1 VTKSSHEGT
10 PSGGGRS
17 GQGRTVTSRRTG
29 ADALVRQLYAEHVGA
44 ILAHTT
50 SLTRDRAAA
59 EDVTQETLVRAWQHS
74 EALSNGQ
81 GSVRGWLLTTATN
94 IVIDLSRRRKVRP
107 REVSITPEGPS
118 HVGDHA
124 KSVVDGVTD
133 RDALV
138 RLRPEHREV
147 LVEVYLRGSSMA
159 EAADTLDLPIGTV
172 KSRSTSARRAMRE
185 LLAN

>member
-1 VTKSSHEGT
+1 
-10 PSGGGRS
+10 
-17 GQGRTVTSRRTG
+17 VTSRRTG
-29 ADALVRQLYAEHVGA
+29 ADALVRQLYSEHVGA

-74 EALSNGQ
+74 EALANGK

-107 REVSITPEGPS
+107 HEVSITPNGVTHEAQAP
-118 HVGDHA
+118 GDHA
-124 KSVVDGVTD
+124 KSVVDGVTV

>member
-1 VTKSSHEGT
+1 VT
-10 PSGGGRS
+10 P
-17 GQGRTVTSRRTG
+17 RRTG
-29 ADALVRQLYAEHVGA
+29 ADALVRQLYSEHVGA

-50 SLTRDRAAA
+50 ILTRDRAVA

-74 EALSNGQ
+74 EVLVNGK

-94 IVIDLSRRRKVRP
+94 IVIDQSRRRKARP
-107 REVSITPEGPS
+107 QEVAADGSPHEAPAP
-118 HVGDHA
+118 GDHA
-124 KSVVDGVTD
+124 KSVVDGVTV

-159 EAADTLDLPIGTV
+159 EAADTLHLPIGTV

-185 LLAN
+185 LLAG

>member
-1 VTKSSHEGT
+1 
-10 PSGGGRS
+10 
-17 GQGRTVTSRRTG
+17 VTSRRTG
-29 ADALVRQLYAEHVGA
+29 ADALVRQLYSEHVGA

-107 REVSITPEGPS
+107 HEVSITPDGPS
-118 HVGDHA
+118 HEAPAPGDHA
-124 KSVVDGVTD
+124 KSVVDGVTV

-172 KSRSTSARRAMRE
+172 KSRSTSARRAMRD
-185 LLAN
+185 LLVNQSAG

>member
-1 VTKSSHEGT
+1 M
-10 PSGGGRS
+10 
-17 GQGRTVTSRRTG
+17 TSRRTG
-29 ADALVRQLYAEHVGA
+29 ADALVRQLYSEHEGA

-50 SLTRDRAAA
+50 SLTRDRGAA

-74 EALSNGQ
+74 EALSNGR

-107 REVSITPEGPS
+107 HEVSITPDGASEARAP
-118 HVGDHA
+118 GDHA
-124 KSVVDGVTD
+124 KSVVDGVTV
-133 RDALV
+133 REALV

-147 LVEVYLRGSSMA
+147 LEEVYLRGSSMA

>member
-1 VTKSSHEGT
+1 M
-10 PSGGGRS
+10 
-17 GQGRTVTSRRTG
+17 TSRRSG
-29 ADALVRQLYAEHVGA
+29 ADALVRQLYSEHVGA

-50 SLTRDRAAA
+50 SLTRDRAVA

-74 EALSNGQ
+74 EVLVNGK

-94 IVIDLSRRRKVRP
+94 LVIDLSRRRKVRP
-107 REVSITPEGPS
+107 LEVSITLGGSPHEAQAP
-118 HVGDHA
+118 GDHA
-124 KSVVDGVTD
+124 RSVVDGVTIH
-133 RDALV
+133 DALV

-172 KSRSTSARRAMRE
+172 KSRSTSARRAMRD
-185 LLAN
+185 LLTN

>member
-1 VTKSSHEGT
+1 M
-10 PSGGGRS
+10 
-17 GQGRTVTSRRTG
+17 TSRCNG
-29 ADALVRQLYAEHVGA
+29 ADELVRRLYSEHGGA

-50 SLTRDRAAA
+50 ILTRDRGAA
-59 EDVTQETLVRAWQHS
+59 ENVTQETLVRAWQHRD
-74 EALSNGQ
+74 ALVNGK

-107 REVSITPEGPS
+107 TEVSITPDQTTS
-118 HVGDHA
+118 AVDHA
-124 KSVVDGVTD
+124 KSVVDGVVV

-147 LVEVYLRGSSMA
+147 LVEVYLKGSSMA
-159 EAADTLDLPIGTV
+159 EAADVLDLPIGTV

-185 LLAN
+185 LLAG